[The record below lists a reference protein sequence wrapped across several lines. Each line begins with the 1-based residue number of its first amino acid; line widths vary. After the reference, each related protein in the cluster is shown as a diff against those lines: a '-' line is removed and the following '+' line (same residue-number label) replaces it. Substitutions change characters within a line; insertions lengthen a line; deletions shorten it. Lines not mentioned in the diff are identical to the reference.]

1 MGDKQIYII
10 QDCGS
15 GDFIKVALTEEQ
27 LSAITHFMKWADIRD
42 EYEIEKDIT
51 EIKEW

>member
-1 MGDKQIYII
+1 MDNKQIYII
-10 QDCGS
+10 RDYGS

-27 LSAITHFMKWADIRD
+27 LSAITHFIRWADIRE
-42 EYEIEKDIT
+42 EYEIEKDIA